1 MWCAPRPKESPHR
14 EEQGWWGGI
23 GMPSQISNPNQ
34 RRTFGKTHRSI
45 SAAKNGLHRLRLNP
59 CLWTHKVGIVGCAW
73 PKLHRIRFQELRSK
87 LLTLLKDTQCN
98 ARPFRIGITAEHRP
112 SPTANALRRL
122 IRQSS
127 PRRGPNNRLRRSW
140 QPSVFANK
148 QEVKSVVDSPPSP
161 SSGPHLGHICAGIRG
176 KTGHHQPAKALKN
189 QYRVQL

>member
-1 MWCAPRPKESPHR
+1 LWCAPRPKESPHR

-59 CLWTHKVGIVGCAW
+59 CLRTHKVGIVGCAW

-98 ARPFRIGITAEHRP
+98 TRPFRIGITAEHRP

-161 SSGPHLGHICAGIRG
+161 SSGPHLRG
-176 KTGHHQPAKALKN
+176 NKG
-189 QYRVQL
+189 